1 MANNDKRINKAL
13 SAIAMQEKRMGAKVK
28 EFV

>member
-1 MANNDKRINKAL
+1 MANNDKRIIDVL
-13 SAIAMQEKRMGAKVK
+13 IAITMQEKRMGAKVK

>member
-1 MANNDKRINKAL
+1 MANNDKRIIDVL
-13 SAIAMQEKRMGAKVK
+13 SAIAVQEKRMGAKVK